1 MLSFVEMLSFEMAH
15 RGQRPV
21 IWNTHKLTSTRI
33 VPDRRRA
40 PKTISNEPI
49 RKRNTARAI
58 ALYGTFGGLFLNCL
72 VFLRKKQITC
82 PGSQLLKLTSHGTQ
96 LKRCPHFSLLSY
108 EKGTDVLPV
117 SLSNHHHQQP
127 VVNTWPCCWASQH
140 PTYCF
145 WLHSLLE
152 LPEKTCT
159 QRSIIWN
166 TLTDIW
172 VVTYLF
178 KVTDHRKE
186 SFWGPSYDLSN
197 SRQLLNTRSH
207 IYTCSLCIQ
216 RLFSWSGFSLAHNAY
231 F

>member
-1 MLSFVEMLSFEMAH
+1 MAH

-21 IWNTHKLTSTRI
+21 IWSTHKLTSTRI

-40 PKTISNEPI
+40 PKTISNEPT

-58 ALYGTFGGLFLNCL
+58 ALYGTFGGLFLNCF
-72 VFLRKKQITC
+72 FLRKKTIKTNNLSRK
-82 PGSQLLKLTSHGTQ
+82 PSTSHHTQ
-96 LKRCPHFSLLSY
+96 LMRCPHFSLLSY

-117 SLSNHHHQQP
+117 SLSNHHHQRP

-166 TLTDIW
+166 TLIDIW
-172 VVTYLF
+172 DVTYLS
-178 KVTDHRKE
+178 DHRKE

-207 IYTCSLCIQ
+207 IYACSLCIQ
-216 RLFSWSGFSLAHNAY
+216 RLFSWSGFSLAHNAN
-231 F
+231 FLMRMTLCKN